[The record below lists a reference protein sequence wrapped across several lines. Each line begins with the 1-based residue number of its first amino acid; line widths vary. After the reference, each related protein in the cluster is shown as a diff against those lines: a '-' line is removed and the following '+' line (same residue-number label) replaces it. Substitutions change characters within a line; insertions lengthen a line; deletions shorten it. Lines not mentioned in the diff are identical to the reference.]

1 MALLE
6 LNLSVRP
13 FQWSLNMRSLVQSFL
28 KDETGASAVE
38 YTILVALIG
47 VAIIAAVTG
56 LGNAISKQLNAVA
69 KQI

>member
-1 MALLE
+1 
-6 LNLSVRP
+6 
-13 FQWSLNMRSLVQSFL
+13 MRSLVQSFL